1 MRPELRREAV
11 RIAAG
16 VAFNVEDGD
25 VGLFIEEYD
34 AQMVRLATP
43 EAAPEEG
50 LVTPIEDAP
59 SGLDEFGNPL
69 WAATPA
75 PTTEHNHA
83 TSRTPPPRSVQSVCP
98 ACIENNANRRRMD
111 ATPAPTTEEPER

>member
-34 AQMVRLATP
+34 AQMVRLAP
-43 EAAPEEG
+43 EAAPE
-50 LVTPIEDAP
+50 LLP
-59 SGLDEFGNPL
+59 STD
-69 WAATPA
+69 
-75 PTTEHNHA
+75 
-83 TSRTPPPRSVQSVCP
+83 SSQVSSS
-98 ACIENNANRRRMD
+98 
-111 ATPAPTTEEPER
+111 APTTEEPAAFKLAELERVADLQNDAARLGDDK